1 MKLIM
6 LCKDIWIQ
14 SLNITLE
21 LDGEKSRILCS
32 YIFTRNFKF
41 YHHIK
46 KTQTGNHRWYIMGVV
61 CAKKMMQNSKQ

>member
-14 SLNITLE
+14 SLNFTLE
-21 LDGEKSRILCS
+21 LDCKKTRILCS
-32 YIFTRNFKF
+32 YIFTSNFKF

-46 KTQTGNHRWYIMGVV
+46 KRKLEITDGTLWVWF
-61 CAKKMMQNSKQ
+61 MQKI